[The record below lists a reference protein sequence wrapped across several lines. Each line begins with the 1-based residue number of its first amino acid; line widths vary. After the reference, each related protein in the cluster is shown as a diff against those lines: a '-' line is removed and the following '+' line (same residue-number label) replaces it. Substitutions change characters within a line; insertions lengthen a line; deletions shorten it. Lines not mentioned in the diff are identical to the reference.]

1 MEQMKKSTKIG
12 FIGFGEVGKTFSRE
26 MRGRGGE
33 VYYFDIIDKKPEEGI
48 AFLPL
53 QGLVHTCDIILSTVN
68 THLAEAVAEKTVPYL
83 TSDKIYADMNSTSAS
98 VKKRIAQI
106 IEPSHANFIEGA
118 ILSAV
123 GETGARSSILV
134 SGEMGEKFSKL
145 MNDLGLINLKY
156 FSPKIGDA
164 SQIKM
169 IRSIF
174 SKGIE
179 CLLLEMLIAG
189 IRAGV
194 ADYLWRDI
202 VDFMT
207 KNSFEKVSENW
218 IKTHPLACERR
229 YHEMLQV
236 LETLAD
242 LDVPPTMTQGTCDF
256 FRRSVEA
263 EMGKLFSVKPESFWV
278 VPTDMERR
286 FERT

>member
-1 MEQMKKSTKIG
+1 MTPTKIG
-12 FIGFGEVGKTFSRE
+12 FIGFGEVGRTFSRE
-26 MRGRGGE
+26 MKDRGGE
-33 VYYFDIIDKKPEEGI
+33 VYYFDVMDKDPEEGI
-48 AFLPL
+48 VSLPL
-53 QGLVHTCDIILSTVN
+53 QDLIHKCNIILSTVN
-68 THLAEAVAEKTVPYL
+68 THLAVAVAEKTVPYL
-83 TSDKIYADMNSTSAS
+83 TSGKTYADMNSTSAS

-106 IEPSHANFIEGA
+106 IEPSHASFIEGA

-134 SGEMGEKFSKL
+134 SGERGEEFSRL

-164 SQIKM
+164 SQVKM

-174 SKGIE
+174 SKGVE

-189 IRAGV
+189 KCAGV
-194 ADYLWRDI
+194 AEYLWKDI

-242 LDVPPTMTQGTCDF
+242 LGVSPTMTQGTCDF

-263 EMGKLFSVKPESFWV
+263 EMRALFSVKPKSFWE
-278 VPTDMERR
+278 VPNTMERR
-286 FERT
+286 FKRT

>member
-1 MEQMKKSTKIG
+1 MEQMRKSTKIG
-12 FIGFGEVGKTFSRE
+12 FIGFGEVGRTFSRE

-33 VYYFDIIDKKPEEGI
+33 VYYFDIIDKNPEEGI

-53 QGLVHTCDIILSTVN
+53 QDLVHTCDIILSTVN
-68 THLAEAVAEKTVPYL
+68 THLAVAVAEKTVPYL
-83 TSDKIYADMNSTSAS
+83 TSGKIYADMNSTSAS

-134 SGEMGEKFSKL
+134 SGEMGEKFSRL

-164 SQIKM
+164 SQVKM

-174 SKGIE
+174 SKGVE

-189 IRAGV
+189 RRAGV
-194 ADYLWRDI
+194 ADYLWGDI

-207 KNSFEKVSENW
+207 KNSFEKVAENW

-263 EMGKLFSVKPESFWV
+263 EMGKLFPVKPESFWA
-278 VPTDMERR
+278 VPTDMERW